1 MQVRRVVSRTP
12 LGALVPVFA
21 AIRADVGVS
30 GTYAADVLAEAAA
43 ADTEAEAPH
52 VVGERHDAT
61 HLPLVTIDPE
71 GARDLDQAVHLESSP
86 QGQRIFYA
94 IADVGAHVVPGGAL
108 DRDTRERVETIYCPD
123 KRVGLHPPLMSEGF
137 ASLLPGQRTKAVL
150 WTLDVDRDGNL
161 TGFDARR
168 AWVRSRRQYAYPELA
183 TSPPAEARDLVTAL
197 HEFGQARRA
206 ALRKLGAVTLPR
218 PSQEAVVEDGK
229 VSLEFRASLDVEDD
243 NAQVSLLTGMA
254 AARCMLDA
262 GVGILRTMPAASPEA
277 LQRLRRQAAALGM
290 EWPDAWTYADMLD
303 HLDPGA
309 PRTAAFLTEAGALF
323 RGARWEAF
331 DSARGG
337 PLALPA
343 NTTHGALA
351 APYAHV
357 TAPLRRLVDR
367 YDAEICLAQCAGR
380 EVPAWALEAL
390 AWIGDVM
397 AAGVGRSQRVDTACV
412 DAVEVAMLAPHV
424 GEIFEGVGLDAQT
437 VQLHEPAVVAR
448 CAGSVEPGRRH
459 RVRLVSAQPGKGALF
474 TLVD

>member
-1 MQVRRVVSRTP
+1 MGAAPWAVAGAQDGATAGLASTPAGVAGAARAAGAATSARARRRS
-12 LGALVPVFA
+12 GAPCS
-21 AIRADVGVS
+21 ADG
-30 GTYAADVLAEAAA
+30 
-43 ADTEAEAPH
+43 
-52 VVGERHDAT
+52 
-61 HLPLVTIDPE
+61 
-71 GARDLDQAVHLESSP
+71 DLLLH
-86 QGQRIFYA
+86 YA

-123 KRVGLHPPLMSEGF
+123 KRVGLHPPQMSEGF

-161 TGFDARR
+161 AGFDARR
-168 AWVRSRRQYAYPELA
+168 AWVRSRRQYAYHELA

-197 HEFGQARRA
+197 REFGQARRA

-254 AARCMLDA
+254 AARCMLKA

-290 EWPDAWTYADMLD
+290 AWPDAWTYVDMLD

-331 DSARGG
+331 DSARGSA
-337 PLALPA
+337 LAVPA

-367 YDAEICLAQCAGR
+367 YDAEICLALCAGR

-390 AWIGDVM
+390 AWIGGVM

-412 DAVEVAMLAPHV
+412 DAVERVIERRWHEVMQLQRQISLERNRRWLGRELKVLVEGQGASDDGAPLAVGRSFRDAPEV
-424 GEIFEGVGLDAQT
+424 DGQVFVWGRAPAGSLITARVTKALEYDLWGEIA
-437 VQLHEPAVVAR
+437 
-448 CAGSVEPGRRH
+448 S
-459 RVRLVSAQPGKGALF
+459 
-474 TLVD
+474 

>member
-1 MQVRRVVSRTP
+1 MQIRRLVSRTP
-12 LGALVPVFA
+12 LGELVPVFA
-21 AIRADVGVS
+21 AIRADAGVS
-30 GTYAADVLAEAAA
+30 ETYGADVLAEAAA
-43 ADTEAEAPH
+43 AETEVEAAH
-52 VVGERHDAT
+52 VVGERDDAT

-71 GARDLDQAVHLESSP
+71 DARDLDQAVHLESSP
-86 QGQRIFYA
+86 RGQRIFYA
-94 IADVGAHVVPGGAL
+94 IADVGAHVVPGGAI
-108 DRDTRERVETIYCPD
+108 DRDTRERVETIYSPD

-161 TGFDARR
+161 AGFDVRR
-168 AWVRSRRQYAYPELA
+168 AWVRSRRQYAYRELA
-183 TSPPAEARDLVTAL
+183 TSPAAEARDLVAAL
-197 HEFGQARRA
+197 RGFGQARRA

-218 PSQEAVVEDGK
+218 PSQEAVVRDGK
-229 VSLEFRASLDVEDD
+229 VSLEFRTALDLEDD

-254 AARCMLDA
+254 AARCMLEA

-277 LQRLRRQAAALGM
+277 LQRLRRQAAALDI
-290 EWPDAWTYADMLD
+290 EWPEAWTYAEVLD

-309 PRTAAFLTEAGALF
+309 PRTAAFLVEAGALF

-337 PLALPA
+337 ELAVPA

-367 YDAEICLAQCAGR
+367 YDAEICLALCAGR
-380 EVPAWALEAL
+380 EAPAWALEAL
-390 AWIGDVM
+390 AWIGDAM
-397 AAGVGRSQRVDTACV
+397 AAGVGRARRVDAACV
-412 DAVEVAMLAPHV
+412 DAVESAMLAPHV
-424 GEIFEGVGLDAQT
+424 GEVFEGIGLDAQT
-437 VQLHEPAVVAR
+437 VQLSEPAVVAR

-459 RVRLVSAQPGKGALF
+459 RVRLVSTRQGEGPQFA
-474 TLVD
+474 LVD